1 MQLTIKTAV
10 HADELST
17 IFNDAELALIAEYA
31 DNIERLYRDGDAEL
45 CASGLYWYDEANLLA
60 RRLAAQTGLSVAQ
73 TASILAVLSPCT
85 SWSNQVN
92 FTLSFIEQVQAGA
105 DAHGVRAPFT
115 GANKVKAGRIIAGDL
130 TALRGVKVEMFRD
143 NILGKNDCATVDR
156 HALRIALGREATSL
170 ECASILTAKS
180 RQRLCVVAAY
190 HLAAKR
196 IGHPVANVQAAT
208 WTIFRGKAH

>member
-1 MQLTIKTAV
+1 MQATIKSAV
-10 HADELST
+10 YHNELET
-17 IFNDAELALIAEYA
+17 IFNDAELALVAEYA

-45 CASGLYWYDEANLLA
+45 RASGLYWYDEANLLA
-60 RRLAAQTGLSVAQ
+60 RRLAAQTGLSVEQ
-73 TASILAVLSPCT
+73 TASVLAVLSPCT

-92 FTLSFIEQVQAGA
+92 FTLAFIEAVLAGA
-105 DAHGVRAPFT
+105 DAHSVRAPFT
-115 GANKVKAGRIIAGDL
+115 GANKIKAGRIIAGDL
-130 TALRGVKVEMFRD
+130 SALRGVKVEMFYA
-143 NILGKNDCATVDR
+143 NIMGENDCATVDR

-196 IGHPVANVQAAT
+196 LGHGVANVQAAT
-208 WTIFRGKAH
+208 WTIFRGTAH